1 MFVQTVGYS
10 RSGREQ
16 SFQPKNFTV
25 YMMLTFIKKMPSIDV
40 YQFLTICFK
49 RHYEVGSTDILN
61 AEHPFEILSAWFFAG
76 TW

>member
-1 MFVQTVGYS
+1 MFVQTVGNS
-10 RSGREQ
+10 RSGREVI
-16 SFQPKNFTV
+16 PAKNFTV

-61 AEHPFEILSAWFFAG
+61 AEHPFEILPAWFFAG

>member
-1 MFVQTVGYS
+1 
-10 RSGREQ
+10 
-16 SFQPKNFTV
+16 
-25 YMMLTFIKKMPSIDV
+25 MPSIDV

-61 AEHPFEILSAWFFAG
+61 AEHPFEILPDWFFAG